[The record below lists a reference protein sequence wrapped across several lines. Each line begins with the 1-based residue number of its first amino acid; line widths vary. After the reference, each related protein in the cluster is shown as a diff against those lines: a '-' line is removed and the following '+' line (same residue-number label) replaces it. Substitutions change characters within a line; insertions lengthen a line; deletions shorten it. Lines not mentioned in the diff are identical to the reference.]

1 MSRAAGILMPI
12 TSLPTPYGIGTIGK
26 EAYAF
31 ADFLKSAG
39 QKYWQ
44 ILPIGPTSYGDSPY
58 QSFSTFAGNPYMI
71 DLDKLCEE
79 GLLTPEDYQN
89 IDWGDNDEK
98 VDYEKIY
105 NNRFAVL
112 RIAFNNF
119 KEKNPVQEEEQKKFR
134 SWCAKAKN
142 KSWITNYA
150 LYMAVKSSFGNKA
163 WTEWEDDSIRL
174 RTEEGLKKYKRN

>member
-26 EAYAF
+26 EAYAY
-31 ADFLKSAG
+31 ADFLKKAG

-44 ILPIGPTSYGDSPY
+44 ILPVGPTSYGDSPY

-71 DLDKLCEE
+71 DLDMLCEE

-89 IDWGDNDEK
+89 IDWGDNSEK

-105 NNRFAVL
+105 NNRFDVL
-112 RIAFNNF
+112 RIAYKNF
-119 KEKNPVQEEEQKKFR
+119 KKN
-134 SWCAKAKN
+134 
-142 KSWITNYA
+142 
-150 LYMAVKSSFGNKA
+150 
-163 WTEWEDDSIRL
+163 
-174 RTEEGLKKYKRN
+174 

>member
-26 EAYAF
+26 EAYAY
-31 ADFLKSAG
+31 ADFLKKAG

-44 ILPIGPTSYGDSPY
+44 ILPVGPTSYGDSPY

-71 DLDKLCEE
+71 DLDMLCEE

-89 IDWGDNDEK
+89 IDWGDNSEK

-105 NNRFAVL
+105 NNRFDVL
-112 RIAFNNF
+112 RIAYKNF
-119 KEKNPVQEEEQKKFR
+119 KKKYSSKDDEQKKFK
-134 SWCAKAKN
+134 SWKNKAKN
-142 KSWITNYA
+142 KEWLNNYS
-150 LYMAVKSSFGNKA
+150 LYMAVKASFNNKS
-163 WTEWEDDSIRL
+163 WTEWED
-174 RTEEGLKKYKRN
+174 